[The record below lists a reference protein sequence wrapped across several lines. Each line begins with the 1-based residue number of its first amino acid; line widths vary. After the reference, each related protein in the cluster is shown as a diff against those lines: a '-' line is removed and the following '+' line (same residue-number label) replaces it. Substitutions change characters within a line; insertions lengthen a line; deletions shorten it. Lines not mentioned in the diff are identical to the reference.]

1 MWVPI
6 PGFSPEEK
14 EENAHGFVPRLQW
27 CQFASS
33 KPLECKCSSSGKN
46 IIKRLRGAVLVG
58 VEWKVYD
65 ALGASLKAAADET
78 RGKKDDLMILDDGEI
93 NSSII
98 APILPEK
105 ITTLSVGLDGVGG
118 GFNTIDTTMYKSS
131 PVKVIFKVCIL
142 IKLSYWCTV
151 T

>member
-14 EENAHGFVPRLQW
+14 EENAHGFAPRLQW

-33 KPLECKCSSSGKN
+33 KPLECKCSLSGEK

-58 VEWKVYD
+58 VEWKVHD
-65 ALGASLKAAADET
+65 ALGASLKAAAEET
-78 RGKKDDLMILDDGEI
+78 RGKKDDLMILDDEEI
-93 NSSII
+93 SSNII

-105 ITTLSVGLDGVGG
+105 TVTLSVGLDGVGG
-118 GFNTIDTTMYKSS
+118 GFNTIGTTMYKSS
-131 PVKVIFKVCIL
+131 PMKVLFK
-142 IKLSYWCTV
+142 SEFS
-151 T
+151 